1 MRNRSL
7 SSDLLDGCTLFI
19 TFFILCM
26 VLTTNVQAGVLN
38 AEQVLR
44 LQKAGAG
51 KDLIVHIIESQ
62 AIARALVSFD
72 DLVAMKEGGVSDQII
87 IGIIDAGNP
96 TAKELAKQDEYDRRL
111 LRHIQRQRE
120 IILLQRERQDALV
133 DFLSKL
139 IHNEHL
145 QDLVNAGKISGED
158 YRRIVKY
165 LKQYAKDEPTY
176 EWDDEGD
183 IDIEITK

>member
-1 MRNRSL
+1 MLKRYLFCGFWAGWRV
-7 SSDLLDGCTLFI
+7 FI
-19 TFFILCM
+19 TVFIICTIF
-26 VLTTNVQAGVLN
+26 TTDVQAGVLN

-72 DLVAMKEGGVSDQII
+72 DLVAMKEGGVSDEII

-96 TAKELAKQDEYDRRL
+96 TAKELAKQDAYDRRL

-120 IILLQRERQDALV
+120 IILLQRERQEALV

-139 IHNEHL
+139 IHNNHL
-145 QDLVNAGKISGED
+145 QELVSTGKISGDD